1 MAKSP
6 KNGTTAVNGTAAANG
21 CLDHLFQII
30 DSRRGADPQQSYTAR
45 LFAKGRLR
53 MAKKVGEEAT
63 EVVIA
68 ALAEDKSRL
77 ASESADLLYHL
88 MVLWAA
94 NGVQPGDVWTEL
106 ERREGMS
113 GYALKAA
120 HNNNA

>member
-6 KNGTTAVNGTAAANG
+6 KNGTNAGNG
-21 CLDHLFQII
+21 CLDQLFQII

-94 NGVQPGDVWTEL
+94 NGVQPGDVWAEL

-120 HNNNA
+120 QKNDA

>member
-1 MAKSP
+1 MAKST
-6 KNGTTAVNGTAAANG
+6 KNGSTANG
-21 CLDHLFQII
+21 CLDQLFQII
-30 DSRRGADPQQSYTAR
+30 DGRRGADPQQSYTAR
-45 LFAKGRLR
+45 LFAKGRLK

-94 NGVQPGDVWTEL
+94 NGVQPADVWSEL

-120 HNNNA
+120 QNSDA

>member
-6 KNGTTAVNGTAAANG
+6 KNGTAAANG

-77 ASESADLLYHL
+77 AAESADLLYHL

-94 NGVQPGDVWTEL
+94 NGVQPGDVWAEL

-120 HNNNA
+120 QNSNA

>member
-6 KNGTTAVNGTAAANG
+6 KNGSAAANG
-21 CLDHLFQII
+21 CLDQLFQII
-30 DSRRGADPQQSYTAR
+30 VSRRGADPQQSYTAR
-45 LFAKGRLR
+45 LFAKGRLK

-77 ASESADLLYHL
+77 AAESADLLYHL

-94 NGVQPGDVWTEL
+94 NGVQPGDVWAEL

-120 HNNNA
+120 QNNNA

>member
-1 MAKSP
+1 MAKSA
-6 KNGTTAVNGTAAANG
+6 KNGSTANG
-21 CLDHLFQII
+21 CLDQLFQII
-30 DSRRGADPQQSYTAR
+30 DGRRGADPQQSYTAR
-45 LFAKGRLR
+45 LFAKGRLK

-77 ASESADLLYHL
+77 AAESADLLYHL

-94 NGVQPGDVWTEL
+94 NGVQPADVWAEL

-120 HNNNA
+120 QNSDA